1 MFHEALEEILT
12 RCPGLECLV
21 LVGSDGLPIQTVQA
35 EEPKVDAEMLAAEIV
50 ALAQAARENHREF
63 GAKRLRSVT
72 IDTASHSVLLAEV
85 IEDVYLV
92 GAAKRGQS
100 GSLGLARA
108 RFEMRRSK
116 LALAPI
122 LVPAHS
128 L

>member
-85 IEDVYLV
+85 IENAKVAWDCGVRGFDARRPSRRGV
-92 GAAKRGQS
+92 GGVC
-100 GSLGLARA
+100 ARVGNSA
-108 RFEMRRSK
+108 RLR
-116 LALAPI
+116 
-122 LVPAHS
+122 
-128 L
+128 